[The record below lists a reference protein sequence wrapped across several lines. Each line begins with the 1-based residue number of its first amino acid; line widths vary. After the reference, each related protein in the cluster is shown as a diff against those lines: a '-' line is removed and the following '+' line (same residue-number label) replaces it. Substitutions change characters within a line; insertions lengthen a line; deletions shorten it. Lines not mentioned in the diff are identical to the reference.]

1 MKTFCVLSF
10 VVVAALST
18 YSQDRE
24 LHWVTEDGN
33 DLYSQC
39 LAWEQV
45 QKNGGKSAADT
56 VVKGQACYSFILGV
70 VNSLP
75 VSKDFHPRKG
85 TDNEQFVDVIILYLR
100 QHPAERDKP
109 AYYSMVTALKTAFQ
123 EVPELP
129 KR

>member
-1 MKTFCVLSF
+1 MKTLCILSLMM
-10 VVVAALST
+10 VAALST
-18 YSQDRE
+18 YAQNTE
-24 LHWVTEDGN
+24 LHWVSEYGN

-45 QKNGGKSAADT
+45 QQNGGKSAADT

-75 VSKDFHPRKG
+75 INKAFHPPKG
-85 TDNEQFVDVIILYLR
+85 TDNEQFVDVVILYLR

-109 AYYSMVTALKTAFQ
+109 AYYLMVTAFKNAFQ
-123 EVPELP
+123 EIPELP
-129 KR
+129 QR